1 MLSRLSSF
9 AGPFSM
15 FSKRNKNINLK
26 LNLDSLNYYFYKKSF
41 SFDSVN
47 SIGVTWSS
55 NSITSQNGGGW
66 NDRGYSVERIPLG
79 SPFKLKF
86 KRGETLGDTMC
97 GLSQDPPINN
107 DATYTRHSFGF
118 YLGYGYG
125 GETALSVT
133 EGGNFSVNVVTNGSF
148 PASTI
153 YSIVYDG
160 IRVKYYTNDNLFYTS
175 SSLPTS
181 DLFLYTL
188 FLQGDKSV
196 IDIEFG
202 ATNPIWDDTSPNGSD
217 FNLINSPK
225 YLNGSFNF
233 NGLSQ
238 SAIGPSL
245 GTLSKFT
252 VDTWFKLNSLPATE
266 SNIPQIV
273 TEIYETGGDL
283 NFSLGFLGND
293 FKIYGG
299 FFIYPTWYYTDG
311 FTPEIDNWY
320 NVTLTYDA
328 EYLNLYLNGNTYS
341 STNYGLQLSSS
352 GLGINIG
359 KRFDLSEFIDGEID
373 IVKIWDGP
381 LSSTQILNNYNSI
394 SPRYLFDT
402 ASIVLNGNSSIEIPA
417 GNEFALGTTY
427 TIEFWSKAST
437 SSIGHIY
444 TVMSQRDGDS
454 NIDIFYQNGNLV
466 IRNGVVVTAE
476 PPAGVWTHVA
486 IVSNNTTLLVYY
498 NGNELSGNSIPVSGS
513 GGNLQ
518 NNKYPLAIGC
528 RGPLNNFQFFNGSLW
543 GIRINNT
550 SVYQQQ
556 SFNPYEVATPPT
568 NIPGT
573 VLLINERR
581 VSTGD
586 FIDSSYN
593 KSLVNRGATNSTE
606 DRPIRAASF
615 RFGLND
621 ITERYISVPASN
633 DFAFG
638 TNDFTVE
645 WFQYQTQASPP
656 DYSRLFQI
664 GDYPN
669 HSFAVSIENGNLL
682 LWLNNANGYYGYV
695 GLLNYLNEWSHF
707 AISRQSGAVSIW
719 QDGARIWTGTAST
732 NVTNNSDEFKIGSGS
747 DQVWNGYIS
756 NFRLVTGNGN
766 CVYNPSNYAIN
777 VPKVTLTNVT
787 GTKLLLLFEDENRLK
802 DSSSYS
808 RTITN
813 FGATWSSIYPPYT
826 YNRLRKW
833 DRVFTVPTVTSDSY
847 DSATHDSAVI
857 TGTILSGGYAPIL
870 ERGIVWSINN
880 NPTISDNKVAG
891 TGTEVETFTQNY
903 IIPNPYRAIYVR
915 VYATNGVGTGYGE
928 VLTFTL
934 PCFVKGTKIT
944 MYDGTKKNIEDISYR
959 DSLLVWNFDDS
970 KFDSAKPLWIM
981 NPVKTPSV
989 NIIFSDGS
997 KLGIS
1002 GYLQHDGGHR
1012 IFNLDK
1018 GEFTYAIPNEHTPIG
1033 TRTFNDKGEIVT
1045 IVGKEKGEFSEIYNV
1060 VTNRHINIF
1069 AGGVLTSRRLN
1080 NIYPISD
1087 MKFIKD
1093 GRELTPLE
1101 EFSLNGK
1108 IISEEYYNGL
1118 RLGEQPLVGV
1128 SEGFLTKSPG
1138 ELAYTLPTTKELVE
1152 WTLGFIENKYEL
1164 YEDIIS

>member
-26 LNLDSLNYYFYKKSF
+26 LNLDSLNYYLYKKSF
-41 SFDSVN
+41 SFDGVN

-86 KRGETLGDTMC
+86 KRGSNLGDTMC

-148 PASTI
+148 PASTV

-160 IRVKYYTNDNLFYTS
+160 IRVKYYVNDSVFYTS
-175 SSLPTS
+175 NSVPTS

-188 FLQGDKSV
+188 FLQDNKSI

-202 ATNPIWDDTSPNGSD
+202 ATNPIWDDTSPNGND

-273 TEIYETGGDL
+273 TEIYDNGVDL
-283 NFSLGFLGND
+283 NFSLGFQTD
-293 FKIYGG
+293 SKIYGG

-311 FTPEIDNWY
+311 FTPEIDTWY

-328 EYLNLYLNGNTYS
+328 ENLNLYLNGNTYS
-341 STNYGLQLSSS
+341 STNYGLQVSSS

-359 KRFDLSEFIDGEID
+359 KRWDVDEFIDGEID

-381 LSSTQILNNYNSI
+381 LSQTQILNNYNSI
-394 SPRYLFDT
+394 SPRYLFDN

-454 NIDIFYQNGNLV
+454 NIDIFYQDGNLV
-466 IRNGVVVTAE
+466 IRNTTVVTVE
-476 PPAGVWTHVA
+476 PTPGVWTHVA
-486 IVSNNTTLLVYY
+486 IVSNNTTLSVYY
-498 NGNELSGNSIPVSGS
+498 NGIDQSEDGTVSGS

-550 SVYQQQ
+550 SVY
-556 SFNPYEVATPPT
+556 SRDFNPYEYLPPT

-593 KSLVNRGATNSTE
+593 KSLVNRGATHSTE

-621 ITERYISVPASN
+621 ITERYISIPASN

-664 GDYPN
+664 GNYPN

-682 LWLNNANGYYGYV
+682 LWLNNATGYYGYV
-695 GLLNYLNEWSHF
+695 GLSNYLNQWSHF
-707 AISRQSGAVSIW
+707 AISRQSGTVSIW
-719 QDGARIWTGTAST
+719 QDGARIWTGSAIT
-732 NVTNNSDEFKIGSGS
+732 NVANNSDEFKIGSGS
-747 DQVWNGYIS
+747 NQVWNGYIS

-777 VPKVTLTNVT
+777 VPKVTLANVP

-813 FGATWSSIYPPYT
+813 FGATWSSIYPPYST
-826 YNRLRKW
+826 LKKWNRL
-833 DRVFTVPTVTSDSY
+833 FSVPEVTSDSY
-847 DSATHDSAVI
+847 ESVTGGSAVI
-857 TGTILSGGYAPIL
+857 TGTIVRGGNAPIL

-891 TGTEVETFTQNY
+891 TGTAVETFTQNY
-903 IIPNPYRAIYVR
+903 IIANPYRAIYVR

-944 MYDGTKKNIEDISYR
+944 MYDRTTKNIEDISYE
-959 DSLLVWNFDDS
+959 DNLLVWNFDEGQ
-970 KFDSAKPLWIM
+970 FNSAKPLWIM
-981 NPVKTPSV
+981 TPTKTPSV

-1002 GYLQHDGGHR
+1002 GYLQHNGGHR

-1033 TRTFNDKGEIVT
+1033 TRTFNDKGDIVT
-1045 IVGKEKGEFSEIYNV
+1045 IVGKEEGEFTEIYNV

-1093 GRELTPLE
+1093 GRRVTPHE
-1101 EFSLNGK
+1101 EFNLHGES
-1108 IISEEYYNGL
+1108 IPEEYYNGL
-1118 RLGEQPLVGV
+1118 RLGEQPLVEV
-1128 SEGFLTKSPG
+1128 TEGFLTKSPG
-1138 ELAYTLPTTKELVE
+1138 ELAYTLPTTKELAE
-1152 WTLGFIENKYEL
+1152 WTLGFISNKYEL

>member
-26 LNLDSLNYYFYKKSF
+26 LNLDSLNYYPYKKSF
-41 SFDSVN
+41 SFDGVN

-55 NSITSQNGGGW
+55 NSITSENGGGW

-118 YLGYGYG
+118 YLGYGYSD
-125 GETALSVT
+125 ETSLSVT
-133 EGGNFSVNVVTNGSF
+133 EGGNFSVNVVNNGSF
-148 PASTI
+148 PASTV

-160 IRVKYYTNDNLFYTS
+160 IRVKYYVNDSVFYTS
-175 SSLPTS
+175 SSVPTS

-188 FLQGDKSV
+188 FLQDNKSI

-202 ATNPIWDDTSPNGSD
+202 ATNPTWDDTSVNDND

-225 YLNGSFNF
+225 YLNESFYF

-238 SAIGPSL
+238 SSANGPDL

-252 VDTWFKLNSLPATE
+252 VDTWFKLNSQPDIDT
-266 SNIPQIV
+266 NPQIV
-273 TEIYETGGDL
+273 TNIWDISSPFI
-283 NFSLGFLGND
+283 NFAIGFINYPWDG
-293 FKIYGG
+293 KIIGG
-299 FFIYPTWYYTDG
+299 FYNEDAWKSTDG
-311 FTPEIDNWY
+311 FVPELNTWY
-320 NVTLTYDA
+320 NVTLTYD
-328 EYLNLYLNGNTYS
+328 EVDLKLYLDGTLYS
-341 STNYGLQLSSS
+341 SVSCTASAISS

-359 KRFDLSEFIDGEID
+359 KRWDYSEFIDGQID
-373 IVKIWDGP
+373 VVRILDGP

-427 TIEFWSKAST
+427 TIEFWSKAAT
-437 SSIGHIY
+437 SSIGSIY
-444 TVMSQRDGDS
+444 TVMAQRDGDS
-454 NIDIFYQNGNLV
+454 NIDIFYQDGNLV
-466 IRNGVVVTAE
+466 IRNTTVVTAE
-476 PPAGVWTHVA
+476 PTPGVWTHVA

-498 NGNELSGNSIPVSGS
+498 NGASQYISGS

-518 NNKYPLAIGC
+518 DNKYPLAIGC

-550 SVYQQQ
+550 AIYQTQ
-556 SFNPYEVATPPT
+556 SFDPYEAIPLS

-593 KSLVNRGATNSTE
+593 KSLVNRGVAHSV
-606 DRPIRAASF
+606 DLPIKSGSF

-695 GLLNYLNEWSHF
+695 GLSNYLNQWSHF
-707 AISRQSGAVSIW
+707 AISRQSGTVSIW
-719 QDGARIWTGTAST
+719 QDGLRIWTGTSSN

-747 DQVWNGYIS
+747 SQVWNGYIS

-766 CVYNPSNYAIN
+766 CVYNPSNYGIN
-777 VPKVTLTNVT
+777 VPFPLNSSISLTNLP

-802 DSSSYS
+802 DSSSYG

-813 FGATWSSIYPPYT
+813 FGATWSSIFPFSTNP
-826 YNRLRKW
+826 RKW
-833 DRVFTVPTVTSDSY
+833 NRRVFSVPEVTSDSY
-847 DSATHDSAVI
+847 ESVTPGSAVI
-857 TGTILSGGYAPIL
+857 TGTIISNGGAPIL

-891 TGTEVETFTQNY
+891 TGTAVETFTQSY
-903 IIPNPYRAIYVR
+903 IIANPYQEIYVR
-915 VYATNGVGTGYGE
+915 VYATNVVGTGYGSE
-928 VLTFTL
+928 LNFTL

-944 MYDGTKKNIEDISYR
+944 MYDRTTKNIEDISYE
-959 DSLLVWNFDDS
+959 DNLLVWNFDEGQ
-970 KFDSAKPLWIM
+970 FNSAKPLWIM
-981 NPVKTPSV
+981 TPTKTPSV

-1002 GYLQHDGGHR
+1002 GYLQHNGGHR

-1045 IVGKEKGEFSEIYNV
+1045 IVGKEEGEFTEIYNV

-1080 NIYPISD
+1080 NIYPIYD
-1087 MKFIKD
+1087 MKFVKD
-1093 GRELTPLE
+1093 RRRVTPLE
-1101 EFSLNGK
+1101 EFNIHGES
-1108 IISEEYYNGL
+1108 IPEEYYNGL
-1118 RLGEQPLVGV
+1118 RLGEQPLVEV
-1128 SEGFLTKSPG
+1128 TEGFLTKSPG
-1138 ELAYTLPTTKELVE
+1138 ELAYTLPTTKELAE
-1152 WTLGFIENKYEL
+1152 WTLGLISNKYEL
-1164 YEDIIS
+1164 HEDIIS